1 MKIIISQDNG
11 TVIEIIENIEDYDLS
26 KKLAQAELIEEI
38 RNAIKRTHYSENKSA
53 E

>member
-1 MKIIISQDNG
+1 MKIIISHDNG

-26 KKLAQAELIEEI
+26 KKPAQAELIEEI
-38 RNAIKRTHYSENKSA
+38 RNAIRRAHYSENKSA